1 MGVRC
6 VCICVYICICVRVVL
21 CGAVGVDDFCSEL
34 YANFTPYDRPDSYW
48 DVCSK
53 PISDARQKEF
63 LERIVNASITYH
75 YDMSHGYDNVGAL
88 QRINVTE
95 VSLLVNAF
103 QDLMPQIAKS
113 LNVEFK
119 TRYPQYTTGKNGKV
133 VTWKV
138 PSYRNIVSR
147 NLISFGASASSI
159 FWRRNLFLSIRLPIK
174 KQ

>member
-6 VCICVYICICVRVVL
+6 VCICVSIVL
-21 CGAVGVDDFCSEL
+21 CGAVGVEGFCSQL
-34 YANFTPYDRPDSYW
+34 YANFTPHDRPDSYW

-53 PISDARQKEF
+53 PIGEARRNEF

-75 YDMSHGYDNVGAL
+75 YDMSHGYDNIDAL
-88 QRINVTE
+88 KRINVTE

-103 QDLMPQIAKS
+103 QDLMPEIAKS

-119 TRYPQYTTGKNGKV
+119 TRYPKLKTNKNGAV
-133 VTWKV
+133 TTWKV
-138 PSYRNIVSR
+138 PSFRNVASR
-147 NLISFGASASSI
+147 NLIAFGASASSI